1 MIKTRFGA
9 YLRENKAQEKWL
21 NKLYGNIFGRCVL
34 KILTMPFISKA
45 VGKFMDSELS
55 VPLIKP
61 FIRKSFIDMD
71 DYERVD
77 YKSYNEFFTRKI
89 IPSARPVSHIPTDL
103 ISPCDSKLTVYDINE
118 NSLFRI
124 KNSLYSVEDLLKNKS
139 LAEKYQGGY
148 CMIFRLCV
156 DDYHRYCYIDNGV
169 KGTNKFIKGELH
181 TVNPIALKH
190 YNIYKRNSR
199 EYTILRTENFGDV
212 IQVEVG
218 ALLVGKICNHHGK
231 HRFRR
236 GEEKGMF
243 QFGGSTVVLL
253 VQRDKA
259 VIDEDILE
267 NSAKEIETMVQFG
280 EKIGNKKDSN
290 TNP

>member
-9 YLRENKAQEKWL
+9 YLRENKTQEKWL
-21 NKLYGNIFGRCVL
+21 NKLYGNFFGRCVL
-34 KILTMPFISKA
+34 KILTLPFISKI

-55 VPLIKP
+55 IPLIKP
-61 FIRKSFIDMD
+61 FIRKNFIDMD

-89 IPSARPVSHIPTDL
+89 IPSARPVSYVPTDF
-103 ISPCDSKLTVYDINE
+103 ICPCDSKLTVYEINE
-118 NSLFRI
+118 SSLFSI
-124 KNSLYSVEDLLKNKS
+124 KNSIYSVEDLLKNKS
-139 LAEKYQGGY
+139 LAKKYQGGY
-148 CMIFRLCV
+148 CLIFRLCV

-181 TVNPIALKH
+181 TVNPIALKY

-212 IQVEVG
+212 VQVEVG

-231 HRFRR
+231 HKFRR

-253 VQRDKA
+253 VQRDK
-259 VIDEDILE
+259 VIIDKDILE
-267 NSAKEIETMVQFG
+267 NSANGFETMVQYG
-280 EKIGNKKDSN
+280 EKIGNKKDSKGQ
-290 TNP
+290 